1 MSWIVHF
8 WNLKWKSKINLDF
21 YHFSIKVPKVA
32 VEFWFNLLAL
42 TNFGMPVE
50 LWLWNI
56 CSKALTFFSFWLFQL
71 SLLNVWRFM
80 WRTDSTLRTE
90 KRQNTSR
97 PHDLLQS
104 TPRCAKESTMFS
116 MVYTKKKD
124 FFGKSMKWITLWKLY
139 DRGRQEKWK
148 TSRKNLR

>member
-1 MSWIVHF
+1 MSWIAHF

-56 CSKALTFFSFWLFQL
+56 CSKALTFFFLTFPAIPAKCMEIYVTNWLHAA
-71 SLLNVWRFM
+71 N
-80 WRTDSTLRTE
+80 
-90 KRQNTSR
+90 
-97 PHDLLQS
+97 
-104 TPRCAKESTMFS
+104 
-116 MVYTKKKD
+116 
-124 FFGKSMKWITLWKLY
+124 
-139 DRGRQEKWK
+139 WK
-148 TSRKNLR
+148 TSKYFKTSWSASINSQVCKRIHHVQYGLYKKKGFFWKIYEVNNFVKALWSSQIRKVENFILNLR